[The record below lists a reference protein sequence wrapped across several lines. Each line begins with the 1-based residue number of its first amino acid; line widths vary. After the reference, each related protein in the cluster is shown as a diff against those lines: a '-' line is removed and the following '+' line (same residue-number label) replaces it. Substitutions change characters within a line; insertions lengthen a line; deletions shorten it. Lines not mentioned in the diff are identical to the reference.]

1 MRWKA
6 LAEIHKIALESNPPM
21 KRNGRKEE
29 NGKTGRKGRLTM
41 AEKNNGDNNKGDAHV
56 TPLLGNSPA
65 WRTAEPSKLAG
76 DEGELVPSY
85 PNPVT

>member
-1 MRWKA
+1 MESPDEKKWLKRRKWKDRT
-6 LAEIHKIALESNPPM
+6 K
-21 KRNGRKEE
+21 
-29 NGKTGRKGRLTM
+29 
-41 AEKNNGDNNKGDAHV
+41 AEKNNGDNKDRTKAEKSNGDNNKGDAHV

>member
-1 MRWKA
+1 M
-6 LAEIHKIALESNPPM
+6 
-21 KRNGRKEE
+21 
-29 NGKTGRKGRLTM
+29 
-41 AEKNNGDNNKGDAHV
+41 

-85 PNPVT
+85 PNPVTLLLCTVLKAQILLKIAESFANFAKKI